1 MYESP
6 GFLLFMG
13 LFAFAVILIIV
24 DRYYGA
30 RMRSLTNMDCCSR
43 LDALQLV
50 STEQQKQI
58 SFLVAAL
65 QKSGVIQNDLELQ
78 LRDAISRGS
87 QRANLPVSLTG
98 PVLLKPLLLICG
110 ADEIMCNNDRQA
122 LRRAGV
128 TFHRLNLA
136 TKQLISDELR
146 RRRQDNTLY
155 SWVHVTAHAGPQGI
169 LLEDGIADPLWWG
182 QNFDGVDVIFFAACK
197 TSNVAD
203 QLAGLMHVVFMQAD
217 VDERDAADFTY
228 AFWSAMV
235 DKNNPADAYRT
246 AVKMVPAV
254 SEFVDYRRN

>member
-1 MYESP
+1 VFESP
-6 GFLLFMG
+6 GFLLFLG
-13 LFAFAVILIIV
+13 LFAFAVILIVV

-65 QKSGVIQNDLELQ
+65 QKSGVIQNDLEMQ
-78 LRDAISRGS
+78 LRETVNHGL
-87 QRANLPVSLTG
+87 QRANLPVGLTG

-110 ADEIMCNNDRQA
+110 PDEAMCNNDRQA

-128 TFHRLNLA
+128 VFQRLNLA
-136 TKQLISDELR
+136 TKQLIVDELR

-155 SWVHVTAHAGPQGI
+155 NWVHVTAHAGPEGV
-169 LLEDGIADPLWWG
+169 LLSDGIADPQWWG
-182 QNFDGVDVIFFAACK
+182 QNFDGINVIFLAACK
-197 TSNVAD
+197 TSTVAD
-203 QLAGLMHVVFMQAD
+203 QLAGLTRVIFMQAD
-217 VDERDAADFTY
+217 VSERDAADFTY

-235 DKNNPADAYRT
+235 EKHDPAEAYRI
-246 AVKMVPAV
+246 AVRMVPTVA
-254 SEFVDYRRN
+254 EFVDFRSN